1 MVAEFPE
8 AARTVEVVNERERAK
23 QPEPTAGPP
32 ATIRDMFGPI
42 KLQGGRRS
50 FHFFKQA
57 PAFFIDHLPS
67 SDCVSSVSAASRN
80 RTCAVPRLRKLPPS
94 PSRSLGGYLD
104 YEGWPDRERFME
116 LDRALQHAADEV
128 LGKLFMELGPM
139 TFAQRFEFRNVAS
152 TVQQAGCAP
161 LADSPRAARPR
172 PF

>member
-1 MVAEFPE
+1 
-8 AARTVEVVNERERAK
+8 
-23 QPEPTAGPP
+23 
-32 ATIRDMFGPI
+32 
-42 KLQGGRRS
+42 
-50 FHFFKQA
+50 
-57 PAFFIDHLPS
+57 
-67 SDCVSSVSAASRN
+67 
-80 RTCAVPRLRKLPPS
+80 
-94 PSRSLGGYLD
+94 
-104 YEGWPDRERFME
+104 ME

>member
-1 MVAEFPE
+1 MARADMAGKMGLHVAYGSNNESDERDESVDLDCLLPE
-8 AARTVEVVNERERAK
+8 AV
-23 QPEPTAGPP
+23 
-32 ATIRDMFGPI
+32 
-42 KLQGGRRS
+42 
-50 FHFFKQA
+50 
-57 PAFFIDHLPS
+57 
-67 SDCVSSVSAASRN
+67 
-80 RTCAVPRLRKLPPS
+80 CAVPRLRKLPPG